1 MKGDELVMKQSGRR
15 LVHMAR
21 LRRLIAERLQ
31 KGATLSSP
39 QVVALSQRLDRL
51 VLECY
56 RTS

>member
-1 MKGDELVMKQSGRR
+1 MKQSARR

-21 LRRLIAERLQ
+21 IQKLIAERLQ
-31 KGATLSSP
+31 KGASLSSP

-56 RTS
+56 RN